1 MISKVSGKLTNIGEE
16 KITVSLPNN
25 ISYDIF
31 IPRFLFKHLLGK
43 IGQEI
48 DFYTYH
54 YLEGGVGGGT
64 IIPRLVGFISVEERE
79 FFEKFIT
86 VPDIGVKKALR
97 SFVIPT
103 AEIASA
109 IENAELKT
117 LEKLPGIGR
126 RSAQKIVAELKGKVA
141 KYALIKVPVGASVT
155 AEPGL
160 KEEVTDVLLQLGYS
174 AKEAEGMIEKALS
187 ANPSLDNAEDVLQ
200 AIYRQRSA
208 DNDGR

>member
-1 MISKVSGKLTNIGEE
+1 MISKVSGKLTNIGED
-16 KITVSLPNN
+16 KITVSVSDS

-31 IPRFLFKHLLGK
+31 IPRFLFKHLVGR

-54 YLEGGVGGGT
+54 YLEGGIGGGT
-64 IIPRLVGFISVEERE
+64 IIPRLVGFTSVEERE

-117 LEKLPGIGR
+117 LEKLPGIGK
-126 RSAQKIVAELKGKVA
+126 RSAQKIIAELKGKVA
-141 KYALIKVPVGASVT
+141 KYALMRT
-155 AEPGL
+155 AVEVSATVQSGL
-160 KEEVTDVLLQLGYS
+160 KEEVTDVLLQLGYTPR
-174 AKEAEGMIEKALS
+174 EAELMIEKALS
-187 ANPSLDNAEDVLQ
+187 AEPSLDNAEDVLQ
-200 AIYRQRSA
+200 AIYRQRSS
-208 DNDGR
+208 NNNER

>member
-1 MISKVSGKLTNIGEE
+1 MISKVSGKLTNIGED
-16 KITVSLPNN
+16 KITVSVSDS

-31 IPRFLFKHLLGK
+31 IPRFLFKHLVGR

-54 YLEGGVGGGT
+54 YLEGGIGGGT
-64 IIPRLVGFISVEERE
+64 IIPRLVGFTSVEERE

-117 LEKLPGIGR
+117 LEKLPGIGK
-126 RSAQKIVAELKGKVA
+126 RSAQKIIAELKGKVA
-141 KYALIKVPVGASVT
+141 KYALMRT
-155 AEPGL
+155 AVEVSATVQPGL
-160 KEEVTDVLLQLGYS
+160 KEEVTDVLLQLGYTPR
-174 AKEAEGMIEKALS
+174 EAELMIEKALS
-187 ANPSLDNAEDVLQ
+187 AEPSLDKAEDVLQ
-200 AIYRQRSA
+200 AIYRQRSS
-208 DNDGR
+208 NNNER

>member
-1 MISKVSGKLTNIGEE
+1 MISKISGKLTNIGEE
-16 KITVSLPNN
+16 RITVSLSDN

-43 IGQEI
+43 IGQDI

-54 YLEGGVGGGT
+54 YLEGGIGGGT
-64 IIPRLVGFISVEERE
+64 IIPRLVGFTTVEERE

-117 LEKLPGIGR
+117 LEKLPGIGK
-126 RSAQKIVAELKGKVA
+126 RSAQKIIAELKGKVA
-141 KYALIKVPVGASVT
+141 KYALMKMPVEVSA
-155 AEPGL
+155 AAQPGL
-160 KEEVTDVLLQLGYS
+160 KEEVTDVLLQLGYT
-174 AKEAEGMIEKALS
+174 AKEAELMIEKALA

-200 AIYRQRSA
+200 AIYRQKSG
-208 DNDGR
+208 NG

>member
-1 MISKVSGKLTNIGEE
+1 MISKVSGKLTNIGED
-16 KITVSLPNN
+16 KITVSLSDS

-31 IPRFLFKHLLGK
+31 IPRFLFKHLVGR

-54 YLEGGVGGGT
+54 YLEGGIGGGT
-64 IIPRLVGFISVEERE
+64 IIPRLVGFTSVEERE

-117 LEKLPGIGR
+117 LEKLPGIGK
-126 RSAQKIVAELKGKVA
+126 RSAQKIIAELKGKVA
-141 KYALIKVPVGASVT
+141 KYALMRT
-155 AEPGL
+155 AVEVSATVQPGL
-160 KEEVTDVLLQLGYS
+160 KEEVTDVLLQLGYTPR
-174 AKEAEGMIEKALS
+174 EAELMIEKALS
-187 ANPSLDNAEDVLQ
+187 AEPSLDNAEDVLQ
-200 AIYRQRSA
+200 AIYRQRNS
-208 DNDGR
+208 NNNER

>member
-1 MISKVSGKLTNIGEE
+1 MVG
-16 KITVSLPNN
+16 
-25 ISYDIF
+25 
-31 IPRFLFKHLLGK
+31 R

-54 YLEGGVGGGT
+54 YLEGGIGGGT
-64 IIPRLVGFISVEERE
+64 IIPRLVGFTSVEERE

-117 LEKLPGIGR
+117 LEKLPGIGK
-126 RSAQKIVAELKGKVA
+126 RSAQKIIAELKGKVA
-141 KYALIKVPVGASVT
+141 KYALMRT
-155 AEPGL
+155 AVEVSATVQPGL
-160 KEEVTDVLLQLGYS
+160 KEEVTDVLLQLGYTPR
-174 AKEAEGMIEKALS
+174 EAELMIEKALS
-187 ANPSLDNAEDVLQ
+187 AEPSLDNAEDVLQ
-200 AIYRQRSA
+200 AIYRQRNS
-208 DNDGR
+208 NNNER